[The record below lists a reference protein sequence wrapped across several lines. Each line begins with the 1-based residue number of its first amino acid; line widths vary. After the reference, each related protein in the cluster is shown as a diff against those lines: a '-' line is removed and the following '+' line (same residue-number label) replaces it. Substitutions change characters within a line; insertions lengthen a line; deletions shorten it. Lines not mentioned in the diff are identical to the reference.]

1 MGALHFVLA
10 LAGCAVMCGGVWLT
24 VKSIR
29 LDARRAGPGPA
40 PSADLDAYELAF
52 LAGGP
57 SRVAETAAAV
67 LITAEAL
74 RLDRR
79 GDLHAVAG
87 AAEPAA
93 DVERALFTAVRARP
107 GGMDAGRALRT
118 VARGSEVAGLRR
130 RLVSTGLVHRPSGIG
145 PVRAKLALL
154 LAVPVLA
161 WGMAAAGAVASV
173 LAPDG
178 FTGLS
183 TLAMAATGVV
193 GFTRHAGERRALR
206 DAPTWAGRQVLER
219 YGRETLTASQER
231 LGPAI
236 PVALHGLDGRD
247 EPRFTEL
254 ARSSR
259 RQKAPVS
266 SGAAAC
272 GSHGDSG
279 GGDGGGSGCGGGGC
293 GGGG

>member
-1 MGALHFVLA
+1 M
-10 LAGCAVMCGGVWLT
+10 
-24 VKSIR
+24 R
-29 LDARRAGPGPA
+29 RDAHRTGPGPA
-40 PSADLDAYELAF
+40 PSAGLDVYELAF

-57 SRVAETAAAV
+57 WRVAETAAAV
-67 LITAEAL
+67 LIADEAL
-74 RLDRR
+74 RLDRT

-93 DVERALFTAVRARP
+93 DVERTLLAAVRACR

-118 VARGSEVAGLRR
+118 VARGPEVAGLRR
-130 RLVSTGLVHRPSGIG
+130 RLVSAGLVHRPSGTG

-178 FTGLS
+178 FIGLS
-183 TLAMAATGVV
+183 ALAMAATGVI
-193 GFTRHAGERRALR
+193 GFNSHVSERRALR
-206 DAPTWAGRQVLER
+206 DAPTCAGRQVVEW
-219 YGRETLTASQER
+219 YGRDTLTASQER
-231 LGPAI
+231 LGTAI

-254 ARSSR
+254 AASFRHH
-259 RQKAPVS
+259 KAPPVS
-266 SGAAAC
+266 SGAAC

-279 GGDGGGSGCGGGGC
+279 GGDGGGDGGGGSGCGGGGC